1 MRAFQDLIPDNHC
14 WGCGPLN
21 PNGLYLKSF
30 WEGEASVSTFTPYPE
45 HMAGPKHVLNGGIVA
60 TVIDC
65 HSICTAIADAYC
77 QEGREIGASPTL
89 WYATG
94 SLKVRYLRPA
104 PLDIPVTLQARITE
118 RKGKKTVLSCTLASA
133 GEVCAEAEVVAVRV
147 SETWRH
153 GKA

>member
-21 PNGLYLKSF
+21 PKGLYLKSF
-30 WEGEASVSTFTPYPE
+30 WEGEASVSTFLPHPE
-45 HMAGPKHVLNGGIVA
+45 HMAGPKHVLNGGIIA

-65 HSICTAIADAYC
+65 HSICTAIADAYR

-94 SLKVRYLRPA
+94 SLSVRYLRPA
-104 PLDIPVTLQARITE
+104 PLGAPVALQARIIE
-118 RKGKKTVLSCTLASA
+118 RKGKKTVL
-133 GEVCAEAEVVAVRV
+133 VCSLESGGKLCAKAEVVAVRV
-147 SETWRH
+147 SEAWRH
-153 GKA
+153 GRG